1 MPQTMHTLRLG
12 RVDSGMPSGSIEAH
26 SKHRRKSSFPP
37 GKFET
42 FRWDSFVGLRT
53 VSQDTDTFA
62 GLSATY
68 ISATNTADCWQ
79 HLPVTNTDTGASIDV
94 TATDNCKICGDSDLY
109 LSTSAFKAL
118 NAGSLNVGTLNITWA
133 WPSSSGSSSSVP
145 VSSSNSV
152 SVSSS
157 SADSSSHTFVSV
169 AEAVTPAPTTSS
181 VSSTSASTSVAS
193 STSSTASAAA
203 TGSSSNGWTLSQS
216 LAGQNLINYFTAS
229 SGASDNSGVT
239 NYVDNLI
246 SVNSDGDVL
255 MWVDTTENVNLQNS
269 MKLSSSETF
278 NVGTMMI
285 FDIVHMP
292 TGCGTWPALWLLGGG
307 TWPAGGK
314 IDIIEGVDA
323 YVHNVMSIH
332 TSEGCSITQNNVN
345 ALVNY
350 TINVAS
356 NVDCCPYA
364 DQDQTCATTSTQT
377 NSYGSGFNAQGG
389 TYAIQI
395 IEAGIYTKYWA
406 AGCVPR
412 DTTNGS
418 PNPSSWSAQTFF
430 SAINCAVGTYFTDLA
445 LIIDTNLG
453 GTFTEGGQQ
462 TSCASSTGYST
473 AASYVE
479 NVGSAFSD
487 AYWQISSINIYSQ

>member
-1 MPQTMHTLRLG
+1 MHKLRARASEG
-12 RVDSGMPSGSIEAH
+12 IAYYGYQNGTTNAC
-26 SKHRRKSSFPP
+26 
-37 GKFET
+37 G
-42 FRWDSFVGLRT
+42 T
-53 VSQDTDTFA
+53 VSQDTDMIA

-68 ISATNTADCWQ
+68 ISGTSTADCWQ
-79 HLPVTNTDTGASIDV
+79 HLTVTNTDTGASIDV
-94 TATDNCKICGDSDLY
+94 TATDNCKVCGDSDVY
-109 LSTSAFKAL
+109 LSTSAFEAL
-118 NAGSLNVGTLNITWA
+118 NAGTLNGGTLNITWA
-133 WPSSSGSSSSVP
+133 WASSSGSSSSSISVA
-145 VSSSNSV
+145 SSSSV

-157 SADSSSHTFVSV
+157 SADSSSPTSVSV
-169 AEAVTPAPTTSS
+169 AEAIAPAPTSSS
-181 VSSTSASTSVAS
+181 VSSTVASTSASTSVAS

-216 LAGQNLINYFTAS
+216 LTGQNLINYFTAS
-229 SGASDNSGVT
+229 SGASDNSGVA
-239 NYVDNLI
+239 NYVDDLI

-255 MWVDTTENVNLQNS
+255 MWVDTTENVNLRNS

-307 TWPAGGK
+307 TWPAGGE
-314 IDIIEGVDA
+314 IDIIEGVNE

-345 ALVNY
+345 ALVDS

-356 NVDCCPYA
+356 DLDCYAYA
-364 DQDQTCATTSTQT
+364 DQDQTCAATSSQT
-377 NSYGSGFNAQGG
+377 NSYGSGFNAGGG

-395 IEAGIYTKYWA
+395 IDGGIYINYWA
-406 AGCVPR
+406 AGSVPS
-412 DTTNGS
+412 DITSGS

-430 SAINCAVGTYFTDLA
+430 SATNCAIGTYFTDLA

-453 GTFTEGGQQ
+453 GTFTEGVWSTSGAGGQQ

-473 AASYVE
+473 AASYVQ
-479 NVGSAFSD
+479 NMGSAFSE